1 MTLRWP
7 KAIIGV
13 ITLKKQ
19 KADRKLKHCAD
30 SLDTWTNPVT
40 SLQPSA
46 FSRLNL
52 LGGTEEQKQ
61 DTDGATS
68 YLKVILFD
76 TVRNTGCWILF
87 VFDLLYTESQY
98 LPRRFE

>member
-1 MTLRWP
+1 MTLCWP

-46 FSRLNL
+46 FSRLNV
-52 LGGTEEQKQ
+52 LGGT
-61 DTDGATS
+61 
-68 YLKVILFD
+68 
-76 TVRNTGCWILF
+76 
-87 VFDLLYTESQY
+87 
-98 LPRRFE
+98 